1 MVADTKKVQSFVNQL
16 ADVAD
21 VVKDSSDTLEALRTA
36 YQTAN
41 PDVTGTPLDGN
52 LAAVNAWINDLTTLA
67 NSATATG
74 MIAARVPSHRGK
86 ALD

>member
-1 MVADTKKVQSFVNQL
+1 MTADTKKVQTLINRL
-16 ADVAD
+16 ADHAD
-21 VVKDSSDTLEALRTA
+21 AVKAASDDLEALRIL
-36 YQTAN
+36 YQVAN

-52 LAAVNAWINDLTTLA
+52 LVAVNTWINDLTTLA